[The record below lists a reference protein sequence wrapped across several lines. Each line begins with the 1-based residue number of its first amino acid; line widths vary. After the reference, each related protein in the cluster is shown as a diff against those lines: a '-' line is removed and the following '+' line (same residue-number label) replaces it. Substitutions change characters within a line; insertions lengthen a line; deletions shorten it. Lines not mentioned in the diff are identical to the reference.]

1 MDEMLNSKL
10 KELPKKPG
18 VYFFKD
24 KDEEIIYVGKASS
37 LRNRVRSYFQS
48 SRAHDFKTK
57 VLVDEIADLS
67 WLEVGS
73 EVEALFLE
81 SEMIKRYM
89 PKFNIDLRDDKN
101 FLYIKISDDEFPRV
115 SFTRR
120 PLDDTANYYGPFT
133 SSIAVKK
140 AMKQL
145 RRAFPYVT
153 HRTLPNRAC
162 LHHHIGL
169 CPGPEVG
176 AITPEEY
183 RKSIKR
189 LKRYLGGKGGSVVH
203 ELEREMKQ
211 LAKDK
216 DYEAAA
222 GVRDQLNNL
231 LALRRQHLFGEE
243 EMFDLSRD
251 QALQDLRAM
260 LSLDKIPRRIECY
273 DISHLQGTNNVAS
286 MVVFT
291 DGVPNR
297 GEYRKF
303 KMKLSGNDDFAHMR
317 EVMKRRCGRWDSWPN
332 PDVIVIDG
340 GKGQVAAVREVL
352 SEAEI
357 EVPVLGL
364 AKRHEEIVL
373 PTSNEGEGPGF
384 ELLRLEKT
392 SHLLK
397 MLMHIRDE
405 AHRFAVTYH
414 SLLRGKASNASLL
427 EEIPG
432 VGPAT
437 RKKLIKTFG
446 SYRGVRSA
454 SENELVAVVGAK
466 TAKTIKEHLR

>member
-1 MDEMLNSKL
+1 MDKMLQSKL
-10 KELPKKPG
+10 KELPKSPG

-24 KDEEIIYVGKASS
+24 KAEEIIYIGKASN

-48 SRAHDFKTK
+48 SKQHDFKTK

-101 FLYIKISDDEFPRV
+101 FLYIKIGDEEYPRV

-120 PLDDTANYYGPFT
+120 PMDDSASYYGPFT
-133 SSIAVKK
+133 SAIAVKK

-153 HRTLPNRAC
+153 HRNLPSRAC
-162 LHHHIGL
+162 LHYHIGL
-169 CPGPEVG
+169 CPGPEID
-176 AITPEEY
+176 AISPREY
-183 RKSIKR
+183 RKNITR
-189 LKRYLGGKGGSVVH
+189 LKRYLSGSGGQLMN

-211 LAKDK
+211 LARSKN
-216 DYEAAA
+216 YEEA
-222 GVRDQLNNL
+222 GSVRDQLNNL
-231 LALRRQHLFGEE
+231 KALARQHLFSQEE
-243 EMFDLSRD
+243 LFDLSRD
-251 QALQDLRAM
+251 KALQELKAM
-260 LSLDKIPRRIECY
+260 LALEDYPRRIECY

-286 MVVFT
+286 MVVFS

-303 KMKLSGNDDFAHMR
+303 KMRLHGNDDFAHMQ
-317 EVMKRRCGRWDSWPN
+317 EVMRRRLNRWESWPK

-340 GKGQVAAVREVL
+340 GKGQVSSVKQVL
-352 SEAEI
+352 DEKD
-357 EVPVLGL
+357 VKTPVIGL
-364 AKRHEEIVL
+364 AKRYEEIVV
-373 PTSNEGEGPGF
+373 PPGEKGAEF
-384 ELLRLEKT
+384 ELIRLEKT

-414 SLLRGKASNASLL
+414 SHLRNKASTASIL
-427 EEIPG
+427 EQVPG

-437 RKKLIKTFG
+437 RKKLIKHFG
-446 SYRGVRSA
+446 SLRGVKSA
-454 SENELVAVVGAK
+454 SQESLREVVGDRRAR
-466 TAKTIKEHLR
+466 AIKEHIG